1 MNWTPGQS
9 AFISRCS
16 CSSPFPRKPFSAI
29 TYTRA
34 LRKLK
39 LPDWLWAALISLLFG
54 ALHLYNNQIVVQFW
68 IATVFSLYVFGL
80 KLSRRRETY
89 CTLAVTHYVYN
100 LCWFYLFGMA
110 V

>member
-1 MNWTPGQS
+1 M
-9 AFISRCS
+9 
-16 CSSPFPRKPFSAI
+16 
-29 TYTRA
+29 
-34 LRKLK
+34 
-39 LPDWLWAALISLLFG
+39 
-54 ALHLYNNQIVVQFW
+54 VQFW